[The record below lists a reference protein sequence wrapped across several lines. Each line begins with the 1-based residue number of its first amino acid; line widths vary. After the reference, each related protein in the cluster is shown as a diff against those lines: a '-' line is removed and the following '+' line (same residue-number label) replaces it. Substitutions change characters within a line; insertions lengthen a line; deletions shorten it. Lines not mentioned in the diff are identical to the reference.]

1 MSDAIQLLRLL
12 HLADSALPV
21 GAAAHSFGLEML
33 ASNASVDMA
42 RLPLFLQSYVEETL
56 AFEAWFVRAGHR
68 SSAEKFDAVG
78 WKTLNIRLSAFKA
91 ARESRAASLMMGR
104 RLLQLLAHLEAVDA
118 PSGDAHYS
126 AAFGYAGGV
135 LGSSAADVALA
146 YVQQSAMGMVSC
158 AQRLLPLG
166 QQAAQRMLWQLKPAL
181 AVAVE
186 KSTGDAPP
194 PCCAPMLDI
203 SSMQH
208 ARLDA
213 RLFIS

>member
-33 ASNASVDMA
+33 ASNASVDVV
-42 RLPLFLQSYVEETL
+42 RLPAFLQSYVEETL

-68 SSAEKFDAVG
+68 IGKGEFDAAA
-78 WKTLNIRLSAFKA
+78 WTTLQARLSAYKA

-104 RLLQLLAHLEAVDA
+104 RLLNLLAHLEAVDA
-118 PSGDAHYS
+118 PAGDAHYS
-126 AAFGYAGGV
+126 IAFGYAGGV

-181 AVAVE
+181 AAAVE
-186 KSTGDAPP
+186 KSACDAPP